1 MKNLISRNP
10 KILGGKPKIISDPNI
25 LGGKPV
31 IAGTRISV
39 ELILDRIAAGMGEKE
54 ILLDYP
60 HLTAKQIQTAVSYA
74 KRVIIQKSSSRLQ
87 REDTSPV
94 TLYTHE
100 ISR

>member
-1 MKNLISRNP
+1 MIP
-10 KILGGKPKIISDPNI
+10 AKIISDPKI
-25 LGGKPV
+25 LSGKPI

-39 ELILDRIAAGMGEKE
+39 ELILDRISSGMSESE

-60 HLTAKQIQTAVSYA
+60 HLNKKQIEVVLDYA
-74 KRVIIQKSSSRLQ
+74 KSLVSAQTQVKSDQKSK
-87 REDTSPV
+87 PV

>member
-1 MKNLISRNP
+1 MKKAQIV
-10 KILGGKPKIISDPNI
+10 SDPRI

-39 ELILDRIAAGMGEKE
+39 ELILDRLAMGMSEKE
-54 ILLDYP
+54 ILQDYP
-60 HLTAKQIQTAVSYA
+60 HLTAKQIQAAVAYTKKVITKRSGRIA
-74 KRVIIQKSSSRLQ
+74 KSEVGPI
-87 REDTSPV
+87 

>member
-1 MKNLISRNP
+1 MKQVQIVSNP
-10 KILGGKPKIISDPNI
+10 EI

-39 ELILDRIAAGMGEKE
+39 ELILDRIASGMSVKD
-54 ILLDYP
+54 ILKDYP
-60 HLTAKQIQTAVSYA
+60 HLAANQIQAAIVYA
-74 KRVIIQKSSSRLQ
+74 KNLVMKRFSKKDHL
-87 REDTSPV
+87 EPT

>member
-1 MKNLISRNP
+1 MRKAQIVSNP
-10 KILGGKPKIISDPNI
+10 KI

-39 ELILDRIAAGMGEKE
+39 ELILDRISAGMSEKE
-54 ILLDYP
+54 ILTDYP
-60 HLTAKQIQTAVSYA
+60 HLTAEQIQAAVAYA
-74 KRVIIQKSSSRLQ
+74 KKIVSQKSKPAKI
-87 REDTSPV
+87 DFPPV

>member
-1 MKNLISRNP
+1 MSKTQ
-10 KILGGKPKIISDPNI
+10 IISDPNI

-39 ELILDRIAAGMGEKE
+39 ELILDRFSSGMSEKD
-54 ILLDYP
+54 ILKDYP
-60 HLTAKQIQTAVSYA
+60 HLTPIQIHAALSFAKNLVMQKKNPKAKDIQPT
-74 KRVIIQKSSSRLQ
+74 
-87 REDTSPV
+87 

>member
-1 MKNLISRNP
+1 MKQTQ
-10 KILGGKPKIISDPNI
+10 IISDPKI

-39 ELILDRIAAGMGEKE
+39 ELILDRVASGMSVKE
-54 ILLDYP
+54 ILTDYP
-60 HLTAKQIQTAVSYA
+60 HLTTKQIQAALSYA
-74 KRVIIQKSSSRLQ
+74 RNLVVKKMPHSRT
-87 REDTSPV
+87 RGSEPT